1 MTMHSKIGSFSYD
14 DERARG
20 GGHDPVIVSRK
31 LASGLGELPV
41 GLILSRDQAGAAVP
55 YEAVAAEAIGAGDG
69 TDKTFSAT
77 LAKHPVQPGSVAVS
91 DGVEDFAD
99 DGLGRLTG
107 DAGGSG
113 TINYATG
120 AVAVE
125 FHAAPAN
132 ARARRGRLRPAVLG
146 RPWMRPWTRPC
157 PGPVWSSYT
166 ARFARMCSRWR
177 VGPGRALGRPARAHG
192 RSRHLAV

>member
-1 MTMHSKIGSFSYD
+1 MKAKVGSFSYN

-20 GGHDPVIVSRK
+20 GGHDPVIVSRL
-31 LASGLGELPV
+31 LATGLGALPV
-41 GLILSRDQAGAAVP
+41 GLILSRDAAGKAVP
-55 YEAVAAEAIGAGDG
+55 YEAVTAEAIGAGDG

-113 TINYATG
+113 SVNYTTG
-120 AVAVE
+120 AVSVE

-132 ARARRGRLRPAVLG
+132 AAPVGAAYDRLFAGVLDEAVDTAVSGSGLVIVHGSVRKDVLKVGVSAPAAPSAALLG
-146 RPWMRPWTRPC
+146 RMEDHGVW
-157 PGPVWSSYT
+157 PV
-166 ARFARMCSRWR
+166 
-177 VGPGRALGRPARAHG
+177 
-192 RSRHLAV
+192 

>member
-1 MTMHSKIGSFSYD
+1 MIHGKVGTFSYD

-20 GGHDPVIVSRK
+20 GGHDPVIVSR
-31 LASGLGELPV
+31 LIAAGLGKLPV
-41 GLILSRDQAGAAVP
+41 GLILSRDAAGHAVP
-55 YEAVAAEAIGAGDG
+55 FEAVAAEVIGTGDG
-69 TDKTFSAT
+69 TDKALSAT

-113 TINYATG
+113 TVDYATG
-120 AVAVE
+120 AVSVE

-132 ARARRGRLRPAVLG
+132 AASIEAAYDRLFGGVLDEAVDTAVSGSGLVIVHGSVRKDVLKVGVSAPAAPSAALLG
-146 RPWMRPWTRPC
+146 RMEDQ
-157 PGPVWSSYT
+157 GVW
-166 ARFARMCSRWR
+166 
-177 VGPGRALGRPARAHG
+177 PI
-192 RSRHLAV
+192 

>member
-1 MTMHSKIGSFSYD
+1 M
-14 DERARG
+14 
-20 GGHDPVIVSRK
+20 IVSRK

-132 ARARRGRLRPAVLG
+132 AAPVEAAYDRQFSGVLDEAVDTALSGAGLVIVHGSVRKDVLKVGVSAPAAPSAALLG
-146 RPWMRPWTRPC
+146 RMEDHGIW
-157 PGPVWSSYT
+157 PV
-166 ARFARMCSRWR
+166 
-177 VGPGRALGRPARAHG
+177 
-192 RSRHLAV
+192 